1 MKRAVIIAI
10 LAVFGIAAQLGLAKI
25 RPSATPMLAE
35 SVIASLGALRALAAE
50 IVWFRAD
57 RLQEEGR
64 YVELA
69 QLASTLT
76 FLEPHTP
83 EVWSYSAWNLA
94 YNISVMMPTFED
106 RWRWVKA
113 AIELLRDNGIR
124 LNPKDAQLY
133 CELAWL
139 FELKLGADIDDAS
152 EVYREKWREIAS
164 RAANDNDWQSLG
176 MDSEYMSHI
185 ERRYAISDWT
195 NPLSSAIYWADL
207 GLKHAKGGTKKMLE
221 SIINQ
226 CFVRLSKNRKGEVL

>member
-94 YNISVMMPTFED
+94 YNISVMMPTHED

-113 AIELLRDNGIR
+113 AIELLRDNGIK

-152 EVYREKWREIAS
+152 EVYREKWREIVA
-164 RAANDNDWQSLG
+164 RAAKDNDWQSLG
-176 MDSEYMSHI
+176 MNPECMAYV
-185 ERRYAISDWT
+185 ERKYSISDWT

-207 GLKHAKGGTKKMLE
+207 GLEHAKGGTKTMLE

-226 CFVRLSKNRKGEVL
+226 CFVRLTRNRKGELL

>member
-1 MKRAVIIAI
+1 MKKLLAISI
-10 LAVFGIAAQLGLAKI
+10 LAVAGVAGQFALCSV
-25 RPSATPMLAE
+25 RPSAAPVFAE
-35 SVIASLGALRALAAE
+35 SVIASLGSLRAIAAE

-106 RWRWVKA
+106 RWRWVLS
-113 AIELLRDNGIR
+113 AIELLRDGGIR
-124 LNPKDAQLY
+124 LNPRDPQLY

-139 FELKLGADIDDAS
+139 FELKLGADLDDAS
-152 EVYREKWREIAS
+152 GLYREKWKEIVKDAK
-164 RAANDNDWQSLG
+164 AKDDWLSLG
-176 MDSEYMSHI
+176 MDPEKMRAI
-185 ERRYAISDWT
+185 EKKYGMDDWT
-195 NPLSSAIYWADL
+195 NPLLSAIYWADE
-207 GLKHAKGGTKKMLE
+207 GLKFAPDGNLKAFLG
-221 SIINQ
+221 SIISQ
-226 CFVRLSKNRKGEVL
+226 SKTLYNRKG